1 MNGPVDVTVNREGD
15 LYVANLGGSYVSEF
29 APGSL
34 TPLKRQISK
43 GLYNPDGIAYYPAV
57 LP

>member
-15 LYVANLGGSYVSEF
+15 LYVANLGGPYVSEF

-34 TPLKRQISK
+34 KPLKRQISK
-43 GLYNPDGIAYYPAV
+43 GLYNPAGIAYYPTL

>member
-15 LYVANLGGSYVSEF
+15 LYVANLGDYVSEF